1 MYSEEKKSKEISY
14 QSALSKAQH
23 ICSRQEKCCFDIR
36 KKLENWQLSYD
47 DQDKL
52 IDSLINDRFIDE
64 NRYAGF
70 YVRDKYRFNKWGRIK
85 ISHHLKQ
92 KKIPE
97 YIILEAFEGIKESE
111 YLENLDD
118 ILRSKLKSTRE
129 TDPYLLKGKL
139 FRFAQSRGFE
149 SDLVLKN
156 IEKILHKDY

>member
-1 MYSEEKKSKEISY
+1 MYSEEKKSREISY
-14 QSALSKAQH
+14 QSALSKVQH

-47 DQDKL
+47 DQDKI

-97 YIILEAFEGIKESE
+97 YIISEAFEAIKESE

-118 ILRSKLKSTRE
+118 ILRSKLKSTHE
-129 TDPYLLKGKL
+129 TDHYLLKGKL